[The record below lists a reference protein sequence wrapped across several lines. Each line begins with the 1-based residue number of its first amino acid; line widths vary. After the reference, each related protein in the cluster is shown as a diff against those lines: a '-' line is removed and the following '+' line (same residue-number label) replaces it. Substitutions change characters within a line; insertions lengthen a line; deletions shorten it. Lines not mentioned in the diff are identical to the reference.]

1 MRVVPGQALR
11 VENHHVTWTVIGV
24 VGLLGV
30 DVIAHSTGP
39 YASPPRL
46 LAILAALTAI
56 AVTLALHTRVRRRRW
71 ALAVLAVLATLTY
84 VPLAGLGAAWL
95 SMGGALAGAAAATR
109 PGIPGRAAALLVLAG
124 HVVMAWA
131 LTGSRP
137 RTATIAV
144 ITLAVAIALARTY
157 GLDHLRARY
166 RSEVVSTE
174 ITATR
179 RERRRFARDL
189 HDLLGRQLSLVILEG
204 ELAERALRL
213 QPEEARRRIAVLLDA
228 ARQTLAEV
236 RTVVRAYR
244 RPPLNAELTSAR
256 QVLEAAGIHC
266 EIRIPGDEPP
276 GDDAEPLGPVLFE
289 AVTNVLRHA
298 RATGCR
304 IVVEVTARRYRM
316 SVTNDGA
323 VEPVSTGGDDGTG
336 LAAAREHVAAAGGTL
351 HAAPEP
357 PGSFRLVAEIPRG
370 SAGHYSVPDQSG
382 TESGPPVNQ

>member
-1 MRVVPGQALR
+1 MRVVSGQALR

-30 DVIAHSTGP
+30 DVVAHSTGP
-39 YASPPRL
+39 DASAPRL
-46 LAILAALTAI
+46 LGALAALAVI
-56 AVTLALHTRVRRRRW
+56 AVTLVLHTRVRRRRW

-95 SMGGALAGAAAATR
+95 PVGGALSGAAAATR

-124 HVVMAWA
+124 HVVLARA
-131 LTGSRP
+131 LTGSWP
-137 RTATIAV
+137 PTTAIAV
-144 ITLAVAIALARTY
+144 TTLAIAIALARTY
-157 GLDHLRARY
+157 GLDHLRARH

-174 ITATR
+174 ITAMR

-189 HDLLGRQLSLVILEG
+189 HDLLGRQLSVVILEG
-204 ELAERALRL
+204 EMAQRALRL
-213 QPEEARRRIAVLLDA
+213 QPEEARRRITALLDA
-228 ARQTLAEV
+228 ARQTLADV

-266 EIRIPGDEPP
+266 EIRMPGDDPP

-289 AVTNVLRHA
+289 AITNVLRHA
-298 RATGCR
+298 RATTCR
-304 IVVEVTARRYRM
+304 IVVEVTPRRYRM
-316 SVTNDGA
+316 SVTNDGT
-323 VEPVSTGGDDGTG
+323 VDPVSTGGDDGTG

-370 SAGHYSVPDQSG
+370 SADHDSVSG
-382 TESGPPVNQ
+382 RTDTESGPSVNP